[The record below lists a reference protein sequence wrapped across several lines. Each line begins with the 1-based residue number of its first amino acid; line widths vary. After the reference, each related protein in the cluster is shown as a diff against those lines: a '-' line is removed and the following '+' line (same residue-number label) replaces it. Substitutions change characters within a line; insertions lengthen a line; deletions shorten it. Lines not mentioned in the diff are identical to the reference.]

1 MAEVNV
7 INRNSISCSAR
18 TSRWVPP
25 KDSWWCSLGRS
36 SSSIGTAISRENRL
50 RIAEGEEREQQKK
63 KILNYHA
70 SMMENKNVLFRE
82 NRE

>member
-1 MAEVNV
+1 MWLIAIQLE
-7 INRNSISCSAR
+7 AR

-36 SSSIGTAISRENRL
+36 SSPIGTEISRENRM
-50 RIAEGEEREQQKK
+50 RIAEGKEREQQKK
-63 KILNYHA
+63 KMQNYHA

>member
-1 MAEVNV
+1 MWLIAIQLE
-7 INRNSISCSAR
+7 AR
-18 TSRWVPP
+18 TSRWVSP

-36 SSSIGTAISRENRL
+36 SSSIGTVISRENRM
-50 RIAEGEEREQQKK
+50 RIAEGKEREQQKK
-63 KILNYHA
+63 KMQNYHA